1 MKLNKKE
8 LKKISYDFLCLSNR
22 LLQADFRDYSTVL
35 SRFIRFITCTDVIN
49 DYILDC
55 GRCELNLDSEF
66 KAVQSS
72 RYTFD
77 LGESDEEEVRNIT
90 AILQYIVS
98 NNIDV
103 SYRLGFA
110 YSASNKYQDI
120 LKAFNDRV
128 VLVLIQHIERY
139 LTKVGIDMGVD
150 ENITYIITIKDGQ
163 VNIANDN
170 AVINANNM
178 ISSNDLEQ
186 ITGLIHTIMKEAS
199 NCAIT
204 PENEEI
210 LKNSIE
216 MIEEE
221 TSSNNPKKSYIKT
234 AIAGLKGIKGTA
246 EFCAAVTALIEFIMP
261 LIG

>member
-8 LKKISYDFLCLSNR
+8 LKKIAYDFLCLSNR
-22 LLQADFRDYSTVL
+22 LLQADFRDYGTVL
-35 SRFIRFITCTDVIN
+35 SRFTRFIRNTDVIN
-49 DYILDC
+49 DYIVDC
-55 GRCELNLDSEF
+55 GECELNLENEF

-77 LGESDEEEVRNIT
+77 LGESDEEEVRNVT

-103 SYRLGFA
+103 SHRLGFV

-139 LTKVGIDMGVD
+139 LTKVGIDMGID
-150 ENITYIITIKDGQ
+150 ESTTYIITVKDGQ

-170 AVINANNM
+170 AVISAKNM
-178 ISSNDLEQ
+178 INSNDLDQ
-186 ITGLIHTIMKEAS
+186 ITVLVNTIMKEAS
-199 NCAIT
+199 NFAIT
-204 PENEEI
+204 PEEKEL
-210 LKNSIE
+210 LKSSIE
-216 MIEEE
+216 MIKEEA
-221 TSSNNPKKSYIKT
+221 SSNKPKKNYIKT
-234 AIAGLKGIKGTA
+234 ALAGLKGIKGTA
-246 EFCAAVTALIEFIMP
+246 EFCAAVTALAEFIMP